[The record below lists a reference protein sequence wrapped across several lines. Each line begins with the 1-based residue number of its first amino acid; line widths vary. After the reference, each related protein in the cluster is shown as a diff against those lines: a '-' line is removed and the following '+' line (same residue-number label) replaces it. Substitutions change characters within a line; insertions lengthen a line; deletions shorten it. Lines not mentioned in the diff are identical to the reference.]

1 MRGAPEGAAAYSAA
15 IDKPPALEPT
25 MTNRT
30 LPSTPSSPSLGVRPR
45 VLPLLGAFVTTLA
58 LLAGID
64 GLALQAEA
72 GAPAQ
77 LSQTLSSPRA

>member
-1 MRGAPEGAAAYSAA
+1 
-15 IDKPPALEPT
+15 

-30 LPSTPSSPSLGVRPR
+30 NSITPPLTSKPELTVRPR
-45 VLPLLGAFVTTLA
+45 MLPLLGAVVTTLA

-64 GLALQAEA
+64 GLALHAEA

-77 LSQTLSSPRA
+77 MSQSSPTSSSPRA

>member
-1 MRGAPEGAAAYSAA
+1 
-15 IDKPPALEPT
+15 

-30 LPSTPSSPSLGVRPR
+30 NSITPLLTPKPALTVRPR
-45 VLPLLGAFVTTLA
+45 MLPLLGAFVTTLT

-64 GLALQAEA
+64 GLALHAEA

-77 LSQTLSSPRA
+77 MSQSSQSSQTSSSPRA

>member
-1 MRGAPEGAAAYSAA
+1 
-15 IDKPPALEPT
+15 
-25 MTNRT
+25 MTNQ
-30 LPSTPSSPSLGVRPR
+30 PAPSLTLRPR

-72 GAPAQ
+72 AAPAQ
-77 LSQTLSSPRA
+77 MSQTSASSSPSA